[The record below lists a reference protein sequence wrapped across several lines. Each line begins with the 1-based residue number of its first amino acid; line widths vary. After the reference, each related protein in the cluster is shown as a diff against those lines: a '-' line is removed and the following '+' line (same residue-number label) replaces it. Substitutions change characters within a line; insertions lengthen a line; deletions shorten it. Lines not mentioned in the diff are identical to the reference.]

1 MCRLDISFFFNW
13 RGMFIFVSFLFC
25 SVLFEPSVRV
35 TTSGLYIIMRVLLQ
49 VSALLEVMSVECG
62 LLSRMYMVYFGDLGA
77 DNVAAVLLFAKYS
90 ITLSSLN

>member
-1 MCRLDISFFFNW
+1 
-13 RGMFIFVSFLFC
+13 MFVFAFAWGIILFSLAGAKIC
-25 SVLFEPSVRV
+25 SYCQASEQTL
-35 TTSGLYIIMRVLLQ
+35 TLLQ